1 MPVSQPSLSRPEF
14 AAGLP
19 IVDGEAIATAERAI
33 AVINP
38 ATGIALTEIPV
49 LGAVEANRAVE
60 SNARAFGEWR
70 AHSAAE
76 RAAILQA
83 WFALVRENRNDLAM
97 LLTAEQGKPL
107 AEALGEI
114 DYAASFIQWFA
125 EEARRING
133 EIIPAQR
140 DRRVLVL
147 KQPVGLV
154 GAITPWNFPA
164 AMITRKVAPALAA
177 GCTVTLKPAELT
189 PLTAFALA
197 RLALEAGVPAGAF
210 NVIAGDAPAIGSI
223 LTSHPGV
230 AKFTFT
236 GSTAVGKLLTAQ
248 CATTLKRVS
257 MELGGNAPLI
267 VFDDADIEVA
277 VAGTIA
283 SKFRNT
289 GQTCVCANRILVQSG
304 IHDRFADALAAKVA
318 AFRIGNGL
326 ESETDQGP
334 LITVAALQKVREH
347 VGDAVGRGAR
357 IVTGG
362 KGHEAGELFHQP
374 TVLTGANP
382 DMRLA
387 LEETFGPVA
396 PLFRFETEAEALT
409 LANSTRSGLAA
420 YAFTRDMDR
429 FWRLADGLE
438 VGMVGFNNGIISS
451 ETMPFGGVKE
461 SGLGREGSRHGIDE
475 FLELKAIS
483 LGLPPQPAIE
493 AENPR
498 RS

>member
-19 IVDGEAIATAERAI
+19 IVDGEAIATTERAI

-38 ATGIALTEIPV
+38 ATGMALTEIPL

-76 RAAILQA
+76 RAAILHA

-197 RLALEAGVPAGAF
+197 RLALEAGVPAGTF
-210 NVIAGDAPAIGSI
+210 NVIAGDAPAIGSV

-236 GSTAVGKLLTAQ
+236 GSTTVGKLLTAQ

-267 VFDDADIEVA
+267 VFDDADIDVA

-289 GQTCVCANRILVQSG
+289 GQTCVCANRILVQAG
-304 IHDRFADALAAKVA
+304 VYDEFARRLAQKAAALVL
-318 AFRIGNGL
+318 GDGL
-326 ESETDQGP
+326 EGSTDQGP
-334 LITVAALQKVREH
+334 LINKAALAKVERL
-347 VGDAVGRGAR
+347 VADALAGGAQAL
-357 IVTGG
+357 IGAQPLAG
-362 KGHEAGELFHQP
+362 KGSFYAP
-374 TVLTGANP
+374 TVLTGVQPTMAAA
-382 DMRLA
+382 R
-387 LEETFGPVA
+387 EEIFGPV
-396 PLFRFETEAEALT
+396 
-409 LANSTRSGLAA
+409 
-420 YAFTRDMDR
+420 
-429 FWRLADGLE
+429 
-438 VGMVGFNNGIISS
+438 
-451 ETMPFGGVKE
+451 
-461 SGLGREGSRHGIDE
+461 
-475 FLELKAIS
+475 
-483 LGLPPQPAIE
+483 
-493 AENPR
+493 
-498 RS
+498 